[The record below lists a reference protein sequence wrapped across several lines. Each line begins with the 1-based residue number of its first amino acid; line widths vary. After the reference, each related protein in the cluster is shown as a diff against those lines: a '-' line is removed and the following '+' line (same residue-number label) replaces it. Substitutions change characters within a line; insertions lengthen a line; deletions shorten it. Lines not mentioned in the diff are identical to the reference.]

1 MSLRKPT
8 LQIEAVR
15 RRRVSVSPES
25 LLRLEPQNNHFI
37 PIVRPAIPNLDL
49 CSWAAENRAWIK
61 AGMCMYGGLLFRG
74 FDLRS
79 AADFERFI
87 QLSSTG
93 LLEYHERSSPR
104 SRVSGNI
111 YTSTEYPADQEIFL
125 HNENSYQFTWPL
137 NLYFFCQT
145 PASTGGETPLAD
157 TREIFRRIDPEVRA
171 RFEAKKILYVRNFS
185 PGIGLPWQEVFQTSE
200 RNVVGEY
207 CRRMEIRFEWKERD
221 GLRISQVRPA
231 MAFHPESG
239 ELVWFNHATFF
250 HVSTLDPAIREP
262 LLKQCGEEDLP
273 NNTYYGDGTPIETSV
288 LDHLRVA
295 YRQEERLFEWRAHD
309 LLALDNMLVSHGRRP
324 YTGPRKVLAGFS
336 SQWNWD
342 YFKHPVNTNKC

>member
-37 PIVRPAIPNLDL
+37 PIVRPAIPNLV
-49 CSWAAENRAWIK
+49 
-61 AGMCMYGGLLFRG
+61 
-74 FDLRS
+74 
-79 AADFERFI
+79 ERFI

-273 NNTYYGDGTPIETSV
+273 NNTYYGDGTPTSPTAKKRDCSNGEPTICWRSITC
-288 LDHLRVA
+288 LSRTGAAPTPDRVR
-295 YRQEERLFEWRAHD
+295 YWP
-309 LLALDNMLVSHGRRP
+309 VSQANGIG
-324 YTGPRKVLAGFS
+324 TIS
-336 SQWNWD
+336 
-342 YFKHPVNTNKC
+342 NTR